1 MRRIGIDVGGTNTD
15 AVLLEDGHV
24 MHAVKTPTTPDVT
37 AGIVTALAE
46 LARHPEV
53 SRGAI
58 DGVVIGTTHFVNAV
72 DRTARDIRMAGELR
86 ECGHD
91 AGGNIRRGRG
101 FDRVYDTS
109 VFEQHGIGV
118 GAADIDADPPH
129 RYALLSKTERKSRS

>member
-1 MRRIGIDVGGTNTD
+1 MPAFEHDHLAADRAGEIFRPVAERRQ
-15 AVLLEDGHV
+15 
-24 MHAVKTPTTPDVT
+24 
-37 AGIVTALAE
+37 
-46 LARHPEV
+46 
-53 SRGAI
+53 RGASGQPDAHRSDAREI
-58 DGVVIGTTHFVNAV
+58 APLDDGVDEMGRADHDAV